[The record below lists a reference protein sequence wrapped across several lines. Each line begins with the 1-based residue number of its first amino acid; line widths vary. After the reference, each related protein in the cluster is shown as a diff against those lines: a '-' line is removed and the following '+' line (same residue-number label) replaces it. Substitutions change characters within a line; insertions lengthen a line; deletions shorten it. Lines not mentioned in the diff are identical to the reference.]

1 MNIVEMLLQQQQHKI
16 LSEKNKTKHKKPNQP
31 KHNEMHFVAV
41 AVVGF
46 GQGEYILDITA
57 TLPWSWE
64 TIYAPSYTQKIII
77 KRIESQAK
85 IHVNAKPQNIN
96 IRNVKILQYIL
107 PYLYI
112 YPLSCSVFFSCY
124 SFISYP
130 FRKVLVN
137 HIPKGGRLGHWLGLL
152 MRGHNFYGMVPNI

>member
-57 TLPWSWE
+57 ALPWLWE

-112 YPLSCSVFFSCY
+112 SSIMFGFFSLATASSLIHFEKY
-124 SFISYP
+124 WLIIS
-130 FRKVLVN
+130 RRVAVWG
-137 HIPKGGRLGHWLGLL
+137 ICQSWR
-152 MRGHNFYGMVPNI
+152 